1 MTETILKLN
10 ATGGQTR
17 QVEARLVRFDL
28 IPQRRF
34 HQTVHPTPSLVLAV
48 GEHHK
53 APSQVRRGIHVAR
66 IHAAGEGILHQLHAD
81 AVEVLDDQKVI
92 DRREFLKKLIRCKA
106 RHDGRGDEQTW
117 RSWPHC
123 SAGRCIPP
131 GQNSGGRS
139 ATCRISIRSA
149 PIASR
154 CWSAIWSSGGTN
166 QVNPGAFFPTFAPIG
181 LSP

>member
-10 ATGGQTR
+10 ATSGQTR
-17 QVEARLVRFDL
+17 QVQTLLFRLDL

-34 HQTVHPTPSLVLAV
+34 HQPVHPAPSLVLAV

-53 APSQVRRGIHVAR
+53 APPQVRRGIYIAR

-117 RSWPHC
+117 RS
-123 SAGRCIPP
+123 
-131 GQNSGGRS
+131 
-139 ATCRISIRSA
+139 
-149 PIASR
+149 
-154 CWSAIWSSGGTN
+154 
-166 QVNPGAFFPTFAPIG
+166 
-181 LSP
+181 